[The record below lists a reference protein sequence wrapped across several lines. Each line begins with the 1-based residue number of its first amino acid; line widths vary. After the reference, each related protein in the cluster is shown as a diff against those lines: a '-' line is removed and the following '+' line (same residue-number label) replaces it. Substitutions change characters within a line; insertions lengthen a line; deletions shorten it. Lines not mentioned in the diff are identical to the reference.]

1 MSIGI
6 HFIGF
11 YEPKKNDVSAIQ
23 ISKYIICCNE
33 NVGMEMGKQCKGP
46 NKTRKNF
53 RLIFSFSTFG
63 NGLCKGR
70 NLQLLKIHCEVVY
83 GYRPCTQN
91 VF

>member
-1 MSIGI
+1 MKILILQKFGITFVKPINKGIDLYDYMSIGI

-46 NKTRKNF
+46 NKTRKK
-53 RLIFSFSTFG
+53 FSF
-63 NGLCKGR
+63 
-70 NLQLLKIHCEVVY
+70 NLFLFYIW
-83 GYRPCTQN
+83 
-91 VF
+91 